1 MRKLAVL
8 ESFFRPHHR
17 EAVDTVAARCGF
29 SVDYYPAFGL
39 PAERAGEYEVI
50 YGLPRTDVL
59 QHATALKWFASGSS
73 GVDHY
78 SPDELYADP
87 EHIMLT
93 NSAGAYGTTISEHM
107 VMVTLMLL
115 RNMMPILES
124 NRDHH
129 WRAQQPQGTI
139 FGSTVTMLGV
149 GDIGTSFAR
158 RIKAMGASHIY
169 GVRRSTKD
177 ADPAFDEMGTFADL
191 PRLLPKTDI
200 LALALPSTP
209 ETYHILNEEMLSL
222 LPPHAVVINVG
233 RGRSIDE
240 NALRQALVEGRIA
253 GAALDVFVTEPLPED
268 SPLWETPN
276 LLITPHVS
284 GNMTAAVTQD
294 KQVEM
299 FCRNLERYAA
309 GEPLHNLVDR
319 KRMY

>member
-17 EAVDTVAARCGF
+17 EAVETTAERCGF
-29 SVDYYPAFGL
+29 TVDYYPTFGL

-115 RNMMPILES
+115 RNIAPVLEF
-124 NRDHH
+124 NKCHR
-129 WRAQQPQGTI
+129 WMAQQPQRTI
-139 FGSTVTMLGV
+139 SGSTVTMMGA
-149 GDIGTSFAR
+149 GDIGTAFAR
-158 RIKAMGASHIY
+158 RVKAMGAAHVC
-169 GVRRSTKD
+169 GVRRSSKSS
-177 ADPAFDEMGTFADL
+177 DPAFDEVGTFADL

-209 ETYHILNEEMLSL
+209 ETHNILNEEMLSL

-240 NALRQALVEGRIA
+240 DALQRVLVEGRIA

>member
-17 EAVDTVAARCGF
+17 EAVETTAERCGF
-29 SVDYYPAFGL
+29 TVDYYPAFGL

-115 RNMMPILES
+115 RNIAPVLEF
-124 NRDHH
+124 NKRHR
-129 WRAQQPQGTI
+129 WMAQQPQRTI
-139 FGSTVTMLGV
+139 SGSTVTMMGA
-149 GDIGTSFAR
+149 GDIGTAFAR
-158 RIKAMGASHIY
+158 RVKAMGAAHVC
-169 GVRRSTKD
+169 GVRRSSKSS
-177 ADPAFDEMGTFADL
+177 DPAFDEVGTFADL

-209 ETYHILNEEMLSL
+209 ETHNILNEEMLSL

-240 NALRQALVEGRIA
+240 DALQRALVEGRIA

-294 KQVEM
+294 KH
-299 FCRNLERYAA
+299 FKF
-309 GEPLHNLVDR
+309 HI
-319 KRMY
+319 KRD